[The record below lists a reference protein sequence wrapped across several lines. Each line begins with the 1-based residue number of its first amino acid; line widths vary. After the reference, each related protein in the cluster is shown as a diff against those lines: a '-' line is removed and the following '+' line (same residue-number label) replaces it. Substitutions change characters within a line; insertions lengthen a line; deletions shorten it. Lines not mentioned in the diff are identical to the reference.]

1 MPNVPVYVIYALYRY
16 HKMSVVDI
24 CMNSICEQRR
34 KQMLYTVSPMRY
46 TPLSPYVQFPQYT
59 QKQFDMRRKAEILQY
74 SAAKSNTKT
83 NNFTKSQKWSQLIRG
98 ISQSRSYTTVYQR
111 NQTTDICDNIIDVP
125 YTYDDTSGN
134 TYRRTFDEL
143 YTKINATADC
153 SMNDLIPTPTSSS
166 GIPGPIEYLVRDV
179 KVPLYNYA
187 SNTDNYSILQSENT
201 DMWSVYTTNDLSFL
215 SNSQMKLMT
224 LVIREKVDQYS
235 YTCSLNVPISIY
247 VEGNTTTSTPLSFSD
262 LSLNINSVSLR
273 VVYNN
278 SDVTLQKSPVFQINN
293 IVLPSVNNTAT
304 AAPTSAYLNYDVSMN
319 SYAYSYSIQ
328 KYVGVLS
335 ISNIYL
341 FTEPGYIYDFYLTFN
356 MRESYMNKLS
366 YVSSFNTTKSGII
379 CNSSYANQLISRNVK
394 NISSNNNIPELTNFT
409 FGGL

>member
-1 MPNVPVYVIYALYRY
+1 
-16 HKMSVVDI
+16 
-24 CMNSICEQRR
+24 
-34 KQMLYTVSPMRY
+34 
-46 TPLSPYVQFPQYT
+46 
-59 QKQFDMRRKAEILQY
+59 
-74 SAAKSNTKT
+74 
-83 NNFTKSQKWSQLIRG
+83 
-98 ISQSRSYTTVYQR
+98 
-111 NQTTDICDNIIDVP
+111 
-125 YTYDDTSGN
+125 
-134 TYRRTFDEL
+134 
-143 YTKINATADC
+143 
-153 SMNDLIPTPTSSS
+153 MNDLIPTPTSSS

-201 DMWSVYTTNDLSFL
+201 DMWSVYTTNDMSFL

-262 LSLNINSVSLR
+262 LSLNINSVSLH

-293 IVLPSVNNTAT
+293 IVIPSMNNTAT
-304 AAPTSAYLNYDVSMN
+304 ADPTSAYLNYDVSMN